1 MAAPE
6 LNVAD
11 GTPTGATLPARGG
24 LAPAR
29 SLKQNALYAV
39 TGMSAFYACQ
49 LAAIVLLAKFAP
61 SYVLGQVEFS
71 LAVATPVVLFCSL
84 ELRGAFVADAANEFT
99 YGTYRKLRD
108 LMMGLAG
115 AVLLGFAAWEA
126 LTDQNWSYT
135 VILIGMCGSRI
146 MLSLAE
152 MAWGL
157 FQRRERLDL
166 MAASAAQR
174 GAAILVSY
182 AVFVPLFAYLAQH
195 GLISGDNG
203 AQGAAWA
210 IIAYVI
216 ASGAILLLF
225 DRRQVAAQADFDP
238 GWTWSDVWK
247 LARRTLPLGIA
258 LLVLHLSNSI
268 PIYVIERQPGG
279 MAALGHYGALEKLTT
294 AGNIL
299 VFQLANAAAN
309 RLSRYYQLD
318 FSSFLSLAGK
328 LLGVAMLLGLA
339 LVLSAALFGHFVL
352 NALYRAEYAEFLP
365 EFMIIILAQS
375 LMLLTVVFGVM
386 TTQMRLF
393 WLQVPAQ
400 LAVLACTTIAALLLI
415 PSAENLVRG
424 GAWTVLVRASVHV
437 SLYAACVVFG
447 IAFRH
452 RVLANRV
459 NLSTTPGGTE
469 GVSQDW

>member
-6 LNVAD
+6 LNVAN
-11 GTPTGATLPARGG
+11 GAPTGAAVPARGF
-24 LAPAR
+24 APAR
-29 SLKQNALYAV
+29 SLKRNALYAV
-39 TGMSAFYACQ
+39 TGMSAFYGCQ
-49 LAAIVLLAKFAP
+49 LAVIVLLAKFAP
-61 SYVLGQVEFS
+61 PYVLGQVEFS

-84 ELRGAFVADAANEFT
+84 ELRGAFVADAADEFT

-115 AVLLGFAAWEA
+115 AVLLAFAAWEA
-126 LTDQNWSYT
+126 VTERNWSYT

-146 MLSLAE
+146 VLSLAE

-174 GAAILVSY
+174 GAAMLVSY
-182 AVFVPLFAYLAQH
+182 AVFVPLFAYLARR
-195 GLISGDNG
+195 GLIADGHG
-203 AQGAAWA
+203 AEGAAWA
-210 IIAYVI
+210 IMAYVA
-216 ASGAILLLF
+216 ASGAILLFF
-225 DRRQVAAQADFDP
+225 DHRQVASRADFDP
-238 GWTWSDVWK
+238 SWTWGDVWK
-247 LARRTLPLGIA
+247 LARRTLPLGIV
-258 LLVLHLSNSI
+258 LLLLHLSNSI
-268 PIYVIERQPGG
+268 PIYVIEHQPDG

-299 VFQLANAAAN
+299 IFQLAYAAAN

-318 FSSFLSLAGK
+318 FSSFLSLSGK
-328 LLGVAMLLGLA
+328 LLGLAMALGLA
-339 LVLSAALFGHFVL
+339 LVLGAVFFGNFVL

-365 EFMIIILAQS
+365 EFMIIILAQT
-375 LMLLTVVFGVM
+375 LMLLTIVFGVM

-424 GAWTVLVRASVHV
+424 GAWTVLVRASVHL

-447 IAFRH
+447 IVFRA

-459 NLSTTPGGTE
+459 NLATPGGTE